1 MISPRRKSLPNFEVI
16 EPLDLSRQ
24 PHDLKEA
31 IVEKMEEQEFRDR
44 ADAAL
49 SALYRRLSV
58 AADEFDFEADFN
70 AGALA
75 IEFESPP
82 GKFVVSPNSPV
93 RQIWV
98 SAHSKS
104 YKLDWDSVQS
114 AFVLSGTGQTLV
126 DLVSEAIGK
135 QLGEEVAL

>member
-1 MISPRRKSLPNFEVI
+1 MVKG
-16 EPLDLSRQ
+16 
-24 PHDLKEA
+24 
-31 IVEKMEEQEFRDR
+31 MGEQEFRDR
-44 ADAAL
+44 ADEAL
-49 SALYRRLSV
+49 TVLYRRLSA

-70 AGALA
+70 SGALA
-75 IEFESPP
+75 IEFDSPP

-104 YKLDWDSVQS
+104 YKLDWDSVQG
-114 AFVLSGTGQTLV
+114 AFVLPGSGQTLI

-135 QLGEEVAL
+135 QLGEQVTL